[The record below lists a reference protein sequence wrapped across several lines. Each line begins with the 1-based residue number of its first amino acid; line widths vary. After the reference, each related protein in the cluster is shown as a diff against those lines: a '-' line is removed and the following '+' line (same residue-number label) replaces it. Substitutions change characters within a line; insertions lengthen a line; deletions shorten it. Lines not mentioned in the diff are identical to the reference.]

1 MLQLQAMGRE
11 LNEGDFDVLSQ
22 LDHYNSRDTTER
34 VTTIVNQLP
43 TYLYRNNTASHAP
56 KDQDEAAADEDECKG
71 NSSSSMKI
79 S

>member
-1 MLQLQAMGRE
+1 MGRE

-22 LDHYNSRDTTER
+22 LDHYNNRDTTER
-34 VTTIVNQLP
+34 VTSIVNQLP
-43 TYLYRNNTASHAP
+43 TYLYRNNTPTRAP

-71 NSSSSMKI
+71 SNSSSMKI